1 MLSVHVSRITYHVS
15 LSKEVYM
22 EITTRTI
29 DNITVVDISGELD
42 GRTAPIAQEQILPL
56 CKAGNKLIL
65 DMSQVTYMSSAG
77 LRLLLLLYRQMT
89 GANGRMVLVGLSEDL
104 QDTMSATGFLA
115 YFTTF
120 DSIDAGVAG
129 LQ

>member
-1 MLSVHVSRITYHVS
+1 
-15 LSKEVYM
+15 M
-22 EITTRTI
+22 EIATKTI
-29 DNITVVDISGELD
+29 DDITVVTISGELD
-42 GRTAPIAQEQILPL
+42 GRTSPIAQAEIVPL
-56 CKAGNKLIL
+56 CQPGTKLLL

-77 LRLLLLLYRQMT
+77 LRVLLLLYRQMT
-89 GANGRMVLVGLSEDL
+89 SVNGRIVLVGLSEEL

-120 DSIDAGVAG
+120 DTIDTGVAG